1 MFLFLYGEVM
11 REREREREATG
22 KVASEL
28 PFSGSLGKMMNSNQM
43 IHRLAFIYFDLALT
57 EAHWF
62 G

>member
-1 MFLFLYGEVM
+1 
-11 REREREREATG
+11 
-22 KVASEL
+22 VASEL

-43 IHRLAFIYFDLALT
+43 IHHLAFIYFDLALT